1 MSDRLDQLD
10 VEGRVVIVRSDLNV
24 PTAKDETGRIVITDD
39 GRIRASVPTIQS
51 LLARGATVV
60 IVAHLGRPRGAVVAD
75 LSLSPVAARLSELLD
90 APVAFIP
97 QVSGV
102 KPVPRRRSAA
112 ASHRNGRAGGMPL
125 SSMASAWCTVSKR
138 P

>member
-10 VEGRVVIVRSDLNV
+10 VEGKVVIVRSDLNV

-60 IVAHLGRPRGAVVAD
+60 VVAHLGRPRGEVVPR

-97 QVSGV
+97 QVSGDEV
-102 KPVPRRRSAA
+102 DRAVRALDDPKQQRGHLERGALGVRQLGRGRQRR
-112 ASHRNGRAGGMPL
+112 
-125 SSMASAWCTVSKR
+125 
-138 P
+138 